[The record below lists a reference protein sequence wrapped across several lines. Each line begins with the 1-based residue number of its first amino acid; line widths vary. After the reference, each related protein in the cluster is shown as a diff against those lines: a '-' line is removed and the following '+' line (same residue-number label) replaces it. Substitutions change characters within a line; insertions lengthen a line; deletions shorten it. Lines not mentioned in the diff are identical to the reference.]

1 MRKIVILC
9 FICCL
14 TFFKGIGQANY
25 DISYLGINISHTIP
39 YLSYNNTLLD
49 NKEIGIMYDYPISLN
64 KHYISLGVS
73 SALTTFR
80 SQLDSLRFDGSP
92 FILND
97 FNLIV
102 SVPTLYTYKP
112 NNWLYFKTGFNS
124 NIPIKGNTYG
134 LYSNFQKEG
143 IPTYRKFILEAHAG
157 IGSEISIKRFK
168 IRFEAY
174 LNYPFLTNEYLE
186 KGVSMGF
193 FYQFARKNR

>member
-1 MRKIVILC
+1 LIH
-9 FICCL
+9 FNNS
-14 TFFKGIGQANY
+14 FAQANY
-25 DISYLGINISHTIP
+25 DIFYLGININHTIP
-39 YLSYNNTLLD
+39 YLSYNNNLPD
-49 NKEIGIMYDYPISLN
+49 NKEVGMMYDYPISLN
-64 KHYISLGVS
+64 KHYISIGIS
-73 SALTTFR
+73 GALTTFR

-97 FNLIV
+97 FSLII
-102 SVPTLYTYKP
+102 SVPTLYMYKP
-112 NNWLYFKTGFNS
+112 NSWLYFKTGFNS

-134 LYSNFQKEG
+134 LYSNFRQEG
-143 IPTYRKFILEAHAG
+143 IPTYRKFILEAHTS

-186 KGVSMGF
+186 KGVSIGF